1 MHFLTSFEED
11 RRVRLLQ
18 GVRKVAM
25 LGKIY
30 NKPFQTKEESIYET
44 LRNAILQC
52 EIQPGEKLVIDRLAA
67 EFGVSTI
74 PIRTV
79 LQRLQ
84 IEGLVEIVPHSGAQ
98 VSGISPD
105 TVEEIFMILGA
116 FESIGFPAAARKITD
131 DEIRELK
138 QMIEAMDHAVT
149 DNNAQIWSELN
160 RKFHIRIAE
169 IAQMPLLTDFT
180 VRVFDQWERIRIYYL
195 KDVLTHRLAQAQH
208 EHHEL
213 FQLLTEHKDQEL
225 AAKAVAHNS
234 LAKDSYQ
241 QWINAH
247 LKNPE

>member
-1 MHFLTSFEED
+1 
-11 RRVRLLQ
+11 
-18 GVRKVAM
+18 M
-25 LGKIY
+25 LEKIS
-30 NKPFQTKEESIYET
+30 NKPFQTKEEYIYET
-44 LRNAILQC
+44 LRTAILTC
-52 EIQPGEKLVIDRLAA
+52 ELQPGEKLVIDRLAA

-98 VSGISPD
+98 VAGISPD

-116 FESIGFPAAARKITD
+116 FESIGFPAAARKINEKET
-131 DEIRELK
+131 RELER
-138 QMIEAMDHAVT
+138 MIEAMDQAVT
-149 DNNAQIWSELN
+149 QNDAGKWSELN

-225 AAKAVAHNS
+225 AVKAVAHNT
-234 LAKDSYQ
+234 LARDSYQ
-241 QWINAH
+241 QWINAN
-247 LKNPE
+247 LKKPD